1 MNTEKLNKFLSPELL
16 RAIKLSKSGNY
27 EKALLLCKRIRKKN
41 EKNPL
46 FFNLLGIIYRRLG
59 EYRKAKTSSLRALQI
74 DSELVQG
81 TLNLALIELDKDNFQ
96 EAISLLKDLVEIK
109 PDYYEAFSNLA
120 LAYKKSGVPDK
131 AVEIYKKVESFEKVE
146 KSKAKF
152 NYGCL
157 LISLLDLREGW
168 KRYESRWIVEPQS
181 AIRWP
186 IQDRELWR
194 GEPDKRVVIWKEQG
208 IGDDIIFLGLI
219 PEARE
224 RCQSLS
230 VFVDPRLKKMC
241 ERSIPGVTFLPNVE
255 ALQEEE
261 FDYHIPTGSLPGLMR
276 NDISD
281 FDRTVT
287 GYLKADPERVE
298 LLGRELGFKGKR
310 IVGISWKSF
319 KSLNQTKKSV
329 DLKDFEQIFKDL
341 DVTLLNLQYGDIDEE
356 LQKFSKETGIEVI
369 QCSSVDNREDLDGLA
384 ALIELC
390 DLVVSTSNV
399 TIHMAGALG
408 KETWVLLPYVAN
420 FWWLLDRTDSV
431 WYPSLRLYR
440 QKSLNDWES
449 VFPLIRKD
457 LQDKFG

>member
-1 MNTEKLNKFLSPELL
+1 MKPDYENAHFNIGLAKYELNKVMVS
-16 RAIKLSKSGNY
+16 IKH
-27 EKALLLCKRIRKKN
+27 
-41 EKNPL
+41 
-46 FFNLLGIIYRRLG
+46 
-59 EYRKAKTSSLRALQI
+59 YRKAICLDHNVFSYKHALA
-74 DSELVQG
+74 
-81 TLNLALIELDKDNFQ
+81 N
-96 EAISLLKDLVEIK
+96 SLLKIGNFK
-109 PDYYEAFSNLA
+109 
-120 LAYKKSGVPDK
+120 
-131 AVEIYKKVESFEKVE
+131 
-146 KSKAKF
+146 
-152 NYGCL
+152 
-157 LISLLDLREGW
+157 EGW
-168 KRYESRWIVEPQS
+168 EKYEYRWKVFP
-181 AIRWP
+181 ADNVRWP

-298 LLGRELGFKGKR
+298 LLGKELGFKGKR

>member
-1 MNTEKLNKFLSPELL
+1 MAYHELGEVFKSIKVLKEAKKINKDHSMVLHNWSLQNLIIGNFKEGWEKHEY
-16 RAIKLSKSGNY
+16 RW
-27 EKALLLCKRIRKKN
+27 KN
-41 EKNPL
+41 E
-46 FFNLLGIIYRRLG
+46 
-59 EYRKAKTSSLRALQI
+59 
-74 DSELVQG
+74 
-81 TLNLALIELDKDNFQ
+81 
-96 EAISLLKDLVEIK
+96 
-109 PDYYEAFSNLA
+109 
-120 LAYKKSGVPDK
+120 
-131 AVEIYKKVESFEKVE
+131 
-146 KSKAKF
+146 
-152 NYGCL
+152 
-157 LISLLDLREGW
+157 
-168 KRYESRWIVEPQS
+168 PQVNV
-181 AIRWP
+181 RWP

-194 GEPDKRVVIWKEQG
+194 GELDKRVIVWKEQG

-219 PEARE
+219 PEARD

-241 ERSIPGVTFLPNVE
+241 ERSIPGVTFLPNIE
-255 ALQEEE
+255 ALQKEE

-281 FDRTVT
+281 FDRTIT
-287 GYLKADPERVE
+287 GYLKADPERVK
-298 LLGRELGFKGKR
+298 LLGKELGFKGKR

-449 VFPLIRKD
+449 VFPLIRED
-457 LQDKFG
+457 LQDKFGL